1 MLAGA
6 ALRLQRAMK
15 GAAFAVFVF
24 AAACAAW
31 SVSIAAHELVG
42 HGGVCAV
49 NPGCS
54 WLYADA
60 MYFDGTLQTG
70 AWKVAELA
78 AGSMLNVFIGTL
90 AFIATVRFRNRLG
103 VFFVPIHL
111 LIPVSFIQAGAYIG
125 LGGFIHDGMDWARL
139 AAMSDA
145 PARTGTA
152 FLVTGA
158 VLILFGV
165 CAAKMTAPI
174 GGRQSGSLL
183 SWPRYLVISYLGFS
197 VTALAASAFVP
208 SEDRWFML
216 AGGLGGGAFFMSF
229 YLLGLSPFPPLR
241 SRAMSAPSLAQLY
254 AAIVL
259 CFVITA
265 FYVIVL
271 GSGVQFGST

>member
-1 MLAGA
+1 
-6 ALRLQRAMK
+6 MK
-15 GAAFAVFVF
+15 DSVFAIFVF

-31 SVSIAAHELVG
+31 SVSIAAHELIG
-42 HGGVCAV
+42 HGGVCAA
-49 NPGCS
+49 NPDCN

-60 MYFDGTLQTG
+60 MYFDGTPQTG

-78 AGSMLNVFIGTL
+78 AGSILNVLIGTL
-90 AFIATVRFRNRLG
+90 ALIATVCFRNRLG
-103 VFFVPIHL
+103 MFSVPIHL
-111 LIPVSFIQAGAYIG
+111 LIPASFIQAGAYIG

-145 PARTGTA
+145 PAHTETV

-158 VLILFGV
+158 ILILFGV
-165 CAAKMTAPI
+165 CAAKVTAPV
-174 GGRQSGSLL
+174 GRRQSGSLPG
-183 SWPRYLVISYLGFS
+183 WPRYLLISYLGFS
-197 VTALAASAFVP
+197 LTALAASALVP

-229 YLLGLSPFPPLR
+229 YLLGLSPFPPLT

-254 AAIVL
+254 AAIAL

-271 GSGVQFGST
+271 GSGVYFGST

>member
-1 MLAGA
+1 MLANA
-6 ALRLQRAMK
+6 ALWLQRTMK
-15 GAAFAVFVF
+15 GAVFAVFVF

-60 MYFDGTLQTG
+60 MYFDGTPQTG

-78 AGSMLNVFIGTL
+78 AGSILNVLIGTL
-90 AFIATVRFRNRLG
+90 ALVATIRFRNNLG
-103 VFFVPIHL
+103 IVSVPIHL

-145 PARTGTA
+145 PARTETV
-152 FLVTGA
+152 FLVAG
-158 VLILFGV
+158 VLLILFGV
-165 CAAKMTAPI
+165 CAAKMTAPV
-174 GGRQSGSLL
+174 GRSQSGSLPG
-183 SWPRYLVISYLGFS
+183 WPRYLVISYLGFS
-197 VTALAASAFVP
+197 MTALAASAFVP

-229 YLLGLSPFPPLR
+229 YLLGLSPFPPLPA
-241 SRAMSAPSLAQLY
+241 RAMCAPSLAQLY
-254 AAIVL
+254 TAIAL

-271 GSGVQFGST
+271 GSGVHFGST

>member
-6 ALRLQRAMK
+6 TLRLQSAMK
-15 GAAFAVFVF
+15 RSVFAIFVF

-31 SVSIAAHELVG
+31 SVSITAHELAG

-49 NPGCS
+49 NPDCR

-60 MYFDGTLQTG
+60 MYFDGTPQTG
-70 AWKVAELA
+70 VWKVAELA
-78 AGSMLNVFIGTL
+78 AGSTLNVLIGTL
-90 AFIATVRFRNRLG
+90 ALIVTVHFRNSLG
-103 VFFVPIHL
+103 VLSVPTHL

-125 LGGFIHDGMDWARL
+125 LGGFIHEGMDWARL

-145 PARTGTA
+145 PARTETV

-158 VLILFGV
+158 ILILFGV
-165 CAAKMTAPI
+165 CAAKMTAPV
-174 GGRQSGSLL
+174 GRGQSGSLPG
-183 SWPRYLVISYLGFS
+183 WPRYLLISYLGFS
-197 VTALAASAFVP
+197 LTALAASAFVP

-229 YLLGLSPFPPLR
+229 YLLGLSPFPPLTA
-241 SRAMSAPSLAQLY
+241 RAMCAPSLAQLY
-254 AAIVL
+254 TAIAL

-271 GSGVQFGST
+271 GSGVHFGST